1 MSAECMTAAHKSRL
15 RRNVA
20 VAVSAAS
27 IGVTLLLPANHVY
40 ADPTSTC
47 PDGHVLVPTQIGN
60 GNDKNNNGL
69 VCGKIG
75 ADGKVHGGPDDRT
88 DDIIVT

>member
-1 MSAECMTAAHKSRL
+1 VSAECMTAARKSRL
-15 RRNVA
+15 RTNV
-20 VAVSAAS
+20 VVVVSAAS
-27 IGVTLLLPANHVY
+27 ISVTLLLPANYAY

-47 PDGHVLVPTQIGN
+47 PDGHMLLPTQIGN

-75 ADGKVHGGPDDRT
+75 DDGKVHGGPDDGT

>member
-1 MSAECMTAAHKSRL
+1 VSAECTTRARRPPL
-15 RRNVA
+15 RRYAAVVLA
-20 VAVSAAS
+20 VAS
-27 IGVTLLLPANHVY
+27 ISVTFLVPANHVY

-47 PDGHVLVPTQIGN
+47 PDGHILLLAEIGS
-60 GNDKNNNGL
+60 GKDKNNNGL

-75 ADGKVHGGPDDRT
+75 DDGKVHGGPDDRT